1 MGTEQPVITVTEQ
14 PMITV
19 TEQPVM
25 VSVGDL
31 ILIAPPGFGD
41 QIKKKPNLDFMSIA
55 PSKFQDFY
63 TEFMLCVPEKY
74 QRRVDKAFETYI
86 LDGIYHPNMYQ
97 CLRLGCMNL
106 PTLPDMMKLAINGSL
121 DLQGNNLTSL
131 PDSFGQL
138 HVSGDLLLNSNQL
151 ESLPDSFGQLRVGGN
166 LWLCSNKIKTLPESF
181 GQLRVGGNLLL
192 NSNRLES
199 LPDSFAQLRVGGQI
213 NLVNNARLDND
224 DEASHC
230 CMQ

>member
-106 PTLPDMMKLAINGSL
+106 PTLPDI
-121 DLQGNNLTSL
+121 
-131 PDSFGQL
+131 
-138 HVSGDLLLNSNQL
+138 
-151 ESLPDSFGQLRVGGN
+151 
-166 LWLCSNKIKTLPESF
+166 IKTQFRNSVVCLF
-181 GQLRVGGNLLL
+181 GVLLYIL
-192 NSNRLES
+192 Y
-199 LPDSFAQLRVGGQI
+199 
-213 NLVNNARLDND
+213 
-224 DEASHC
+224 H
-230 CMQ
+230 